1 MVQKTVKSTI
11 KTQGFID
18 IVQRLNLANR
28 LPSENSYSHEDVI
41 LHPEKFVNY
50 GFSIYPSQG
59 ELIYLLCRAIGAKR
73 VIDFATSLG
82 MSALYFAAAMKDNG
96 GGQVSG
102 SELVPEKAK
111 IAMTNLEGAGLRQYV
126 DIKVG
131 DARRTL
137 RTVDGPIDFALIDG
151 WPGNEG
157 VSLAREVMEIITPKL
172 RVGALI
178 MNDNGEPDF
187 MEYIHNP
194 RNGFISISLP
204 IKTTTELA
212 MKLF

>member
-1 MVQKTVKSTI
+1 M
-11 KTQGFID
+11 
-18 IVQRLNLANR
+18 
-28 LPSENSYSHEDVI
+28 PSENSYSHEDVI
-41 LHPEKFVNY
+41 LHPEKYVNY

-59 ELIYLLCRAIGAKR
+59 DLIYLLCRAIGAKR

-96 GGQVSG
+96 GGQVFG
-102 SELVPEKAK
+102 SELVSEKAK
-111 IAMTNLEGAGLRQYV
+111 IAMTNLEGAGLQQYV

-151 WPGNEG
+151 WPGNDG
-157 VSLAREVMEIITPKL
+157 GSLAREVMEIIRPEL

-178 MNDNGEPDF
+178 MDDNGEPDF
-187 MEYIHNP
+187 MEYTHNVVV
-194 RNGFISISLP
+194 
-204 IKTTTELA
+204 K
-212 MKLF
+212 